1 MILTDFTQQDFIELY
16 DFMRPIWFE
25 TYTNVIPLEQIE
37 FLLDKY
43 FDPKNVQNFIKQG
56 YSYKK
61 VDGVG
66 VLIYQERDNDVFID
80 KLYLPSKFRGMGYPE
95 KVFDELLKL
104 NKDLTL
110 NVNQANKR
118 AVACYLKNGFSIE
131 VTHDVDLGNG
141 MINKDYIMRKKVIK

>member
-1 MILTDFTQQDFIELY
+1 MFLTDFTKQDFDNLY
-16 DFMRPIWFE
+16 NFMRPIWVE
-25 TYTNVIPLEQIE
+25 TYTNIIPKAQIE

-43 FDPKNVQNFIKQG
+43 FKVENVQNFIKKG

-80 KLYLPSKFRGMGYPE
+80 KLYLPQEFRGKGYPE
-95 KVFDELLKL
+95 KVFNELLKL
-104 NKDLTL
+104 GKNLTL

-118 AVACYLKNGFSIE
+118 AVACYLKNGFIVE
-131 VTHDVDLGNG
+131 VIHDVDLGNG
-141 MINKDYIMRKKVIK
+141 MINKDYIMRKKSNK